1 MTEEMILLSAE
12 SEVSETI
19 TEVGTPDPAPAEEEY
34 EGVIS
39 LDVWTMLFTFMNLL
53 LLFYFARKFLFKPI
67 KNMIDS
73 RQKEID
79 DLYDDAGKAK
89 SDAEQFKAEYEVKLE
104 QATAESE
111 EIMRRAVRNAQLKE
125 EEILK
130 EARDEASRTLQRAEE
145 QIESER
151 KQAMEDIKNNVSDI
165 AIDIASAVLT
175 REISE
180 DEHREM
186 IDGFIDGLGEE

>member
-1 MTEEMILLSAE
+1 MTNEMMLLSAQSDNVE
-12 SEVSETI
+12 LT
-19 TEVGTPDPAPAEEEY
+19 TEVGTPDPAPVEKY

-39 LDVWTMLFTFMNLL
+39 LDVWTMIFTFCNLL
-53 LLFYFARKFLFKPI
+53 LLFYFARKFLFVPI

-79 DLYDDAGKAK
+79 TMYDDANKAK
-89 SDAEQFKAEYEVKLE
+89 TDAEQYKAEYEVKLE

-130 EARDEASRTLQRAEE
+130 EARNEATKTLQRAEE
-145 QIESER
+145 QIEQER
-151 KQAMEDIKNNVSDI
+151 KQAMEDIKNDVSDI
-165 AIDIASAVLT
+165 AVQIAGAMLE
-175 REISE
+175 REITAN
-180 DEHREM
+180 EHRDL
-186 IDGFIDGLGEE
+186 IDGFIEKLGEEN

>member
-1 MTEEMILLSAE
+1 MTEEMIVLSAE
-12 SEVSETI
+12 SEVSETLS
-19 TEVGTPDPAPAEEEY
+19 EVGGADPAPTEEY

-39 LDVWTMLFTFMNLL
+39 LDVWTMLFTFCNLL

-89 SDAEQFKAEYEVKLE
+89 SEAEQYKAEYEVKLE
-104 QATAESE
+104 NATAESE

-130 EARDEASRTLQRAEE
+130 EARDEAAKTLHRAEE

-151 KQAMEDIKNNVSDI
+151 KQAMEDIKNDVSDI
-165 AIDIASAVLT
+165 AIDIASAVLS

-180 DEHREM
+180 DEHRTM

>member
-1 MTEEMILLSAE
+1 MTEEMIFLSAE
-12 SEVSETI
+12 SEETNVNS
-19 TEVGTPDPAPAEEEY
+19 EVGTPEPVEEY

-39 LDVWTMLFTFMNLL
+39 LDVWTMIFTFCNLL
-53 LLFYFARKFLFKPI
+53 LVFICARKFLFKPI

-79 DLYDDAGKAK
+79 DLYEDAGKAK
-89 SDAEQFKAEYEVKLE
+89 NDAEQYKAEYEVKLE
-104 QATAESE
+104 NATAESE

-130 EARDEASRTLQRAEE
+130 EARDEAARTLQRAEE

-151 KQAMEDIKNNVSDI
+151 KQAMEDIKNDVSDI
-165 AIDIASAVLT
+165 AINIASAVLD
-175 REISE
+175 REISAE
-180 DEHREM
+180 EHRNM
-186 IDGFIDGLGEE
+186 IDNFIENLGDEA

>member
-1 MTEEMILLSAE
+1 MILLSAE
-12 SEVSETI
+12 SEVSETVS
-19 TEVGTPDPAPAEEEY
+19 EVGGADPAPKEEY

-67 KNMIDS
+67 KKMIDS
-73 RQKEID
+73 RQEEID
-79 DLYDDAGKAK
+79 NLYEDAGKAK

-130 EARDEASRTLQRAEE
+130 DARDEAAKTLQRAEE

-151 KQAMEDIKNNVSDI
+151 KQAMEDIKNDVSDI
-165 AIDIASAVLT
+165 AIDIASAVLS

-186 IDGFIDGLGEE
+186 IDGFIDRLGEE

>member
-12 SEVSETI
+12 SEVSETVS
-19 TEVGTPDPAPAEEEY
+19 EVGGADPAPEEEY

-67 KNMIDS
+67 KKMIDS
-73 RQKEID
+73 RQEEID
-79 DLYDDAGKAK
+79 NLYEDAGKAK

-130 EARDEASRTLQRAEE
+130 QARDEAAKTLQRAEE

-151 KQAMEDIKNNVSDI
+151 KQAMEDIKNDVSDI
-165 AIDIASAVLT
+165 AIDIASAVLS

-186 IDGFIDGLGEE
+186 IDGFIDRLGEE

>member
-1 MTEEMILLSAE
+1 MILLSAE
-12 SEVSETI
+12 SEVSDTVS
-19 TEVGTPDPAPAEEEY
+19 EVGGADPAPAEEY

-67 KNMIDS
+67 KNMIDN

-130 EARDEASRTLQRAEE
+130 EARDEAAKTLQRAEE
-145 QIESER
+145 QIIGHCHDGAIQS
-151 KQAMEDIKNNVSDI
+151 KQI
-165 AIDIASAVLT
+165 A
-175 REISE
+175 
-180 DEHREM
+180 
-186 IDGFIDGLGEE
+186 DGLIGDLSPGGTFHGKRHGQQKNCRYLHP

>member
-1 MTEEMILLSAE
+1 MILLSAE
-12 SEVSETI
+12 SEVSETVS
-19 TEVGTPDPAPAEEEY
+19 EVGGADPAPEAEY

-53 LLFYFARKFLFKPI
+53 LLFYFARKFLFKPV
-67 KNMIDS
+67 KKMIDS
-73 RQKEID
+73 RQEEID
-79 DLYDDAGKAK
+79 NLYEDAGKAK

-130 EARDEASRTLQRAEE
+130 EARDEAAKTLQRAEE

-151 KQAMEDIKNNVSDI
+151 KQAMEDIKNDVSDI
-165 AIDIASAVLT
+165 AIDIASAVLS

-186 IDGFIDGLGEE
+186 IDGFIDRLGEE

>member
-1 MTEEMILLSAE
+1 
-12 SEVSETI
+12 
-19 TEVGTPDPAPAEEEY
+19 
-34 EGVIS
+34 
-39 LDVWTMLFTFMNLL
+39 MLFTFMNLL
-53 LLFYFARKFLFKPI
+53 LLFYFARKFLFKPV
-67 KNMIDS
+67 KKMIDS
-73 RQKEID
+73 RQEEID
-79 DLYDDAGKAK
+79 NLYEDAGKAK

-130 EARDEASRTLQRAEE
+130 QARDEAAKTLQRAEE

-151 KQAMEDIKNNVSDI
+151 KQAMEDIKNDVSDI
-165 AIDIASAVLT
+165 AIDIASAVLS

-186 IDGFIDGLGEE
+186 IDGFIDRLGEE

>member
-1 MTEEMILLSAE
+1 MILLSAE
-12 SEVSETI
+12 SEVSETVS
-19 TEVGTPDPAPAEEEY
+19 EVGGADPAPEEEY

-67 KNMIDS
+67 KKMIDS
-73 RQKEID
+73 RKEEID
-79 DLYDDAGKAK
+79 NLYEDAGKAK

-130 EARDEASRTLQRAEE
+130 EARDEAAKTLQRAEE

-151 KQAMEDIKNNVSDI
+151 KQAMEDIKNDVSDI
-165 AIDIASAVLT
+165 AIDIASAVLS

-186 IDGFIDGLGEE
+186 IDGFIDRLGEE

>member
-12 SEVSETI
+12 SEVSETVS
-19 TEVGTPDPAPAEEEY
+19 EVGGADPAPEEEY

-67 KNMIDS
+67 KKMIDS
-73 RQKEID
+73 RKEEID
-79 DLYDDAGKAK
+79 NLYEDAGKAK

-130 EARDEASRTLQRAEE
+130 EARDEAAQTLQRAEE

-151 KQAMEDIKNNVSDI
+151 KQAMEDIKNDVSDI
-165 AIDIASAVLT
+165 AIDIASAVLS

-186 IDGFIDGLGEE
+186 IDGFIDRLGEE

>member
-1 MTEEMILLSAE
+1 MTEEMILLSASGE
-12 SEVSETI
+12 ETNVN
-19 TEVGTPDPAPAEEEY
+19 TEIGTPEPAPAKEY

-39 LDVWTMLFTFMNLL
+39 LDVWTMLFTFCNLL
-53 LLFYFARKFLFKPI
+53 LVFYFARKFLFKPI

-79 DLYDDAGKAK
+79 DMYEDANTAK
-89 SDAEQFKAEYEVKLE
+89 NSAEQFKAEYEVKLE
-104 QATAESE
+104 NATAESE

-130 EARDEASRTLQRAEE
+130 EAREEAAKTLQRAEE
-145 QIESER
+145 QIEQER
-151 KQAMEDIKNNVSDI
+151 KQAMEDIKNDVSDI
-165 AIDIASAVLT
+165 AIDIATAVLD
-175 REISE
+175 REITA

-186 IDGFIDGLGEE
+186 IDGFIEKLGEQ

>member
-12 SEVSETI
+12 NEVSETVS
-19 TEVGTPDPAPAEEEY
+19 EVGGADPAPEEEY

-67 KNMIDS
+67 KKMIDS
-73 RQKEID
+73 RQEELD
-79 DLYDDAGKAK
+79 NLYEDAGKAK

-111 EIMRRAVRNAQLKE
+111 EIMRRTVRNAQLKE

-130 EARDEASRTLQRAEE
+130 QARDEAAKTLQRAEE

-151 KQAMEDIKNNVSDI
+151 KQAMEDIKNDVSDI
-165 AIDIASAVLT
+165 AIDIASAVLS

-186 IDGFIDGLGEE
+186 IDGFIDRLGEE

>member
-1 MTEEMILLSAE
+1 MILLSAE
-12 SEVSETI
+12 SEVTDTVS
-19 TEVGTPDPAPAEEEY
+19 EVGGADPAPVEEY

-130 EARDEASRTLQRAEE
+130 EARDEAAKTLQRAEE

-151 KQAMEDIKNNVSDI
+151 KQAMEDIKNDVSDI
-165 AIDIASAVLT
+165 AIDIASAVLS

-186 IDGFIDGLGEE
+186 IDGFIDRLGEEE

>member
-12 SEVSETI
+12 NENVELKS
-19 TEVGTPDPAPAEEEY
+19 EVGTPDPAPAEEY

-39 LDVWTMLFTFMNLL
+39 LDVWTMLFTFCNLL
-53 LLFYFARKFLFKPI
+53 LVFYFARKFLFSPI
-67 KNMIDS
+67 KNMIDA

-89 SDAEQFKAEYEVKLE
+89 SDAEQYKAKYEVKLE

-130 EARDEASRTLQRAEE
+130 EAHEEAAKTLQRAEE
-145 QIESER
+145 QIDKER
-151 KQAMEDIKNNVSDI
+151 KQALQDIKNDVSDI
-165 AIDIASAVLT
+165 ACEIAGAMLE
-175 REISE
+175 REIT
-180 DEHREM
+180 DAEHREL
-186 IDGFIDGLGEE
+186 IDGFIEKLGEEN

>member
-12 SEVSETI
+12 SEVSETVS
-19 TEVGTPDPAPAEEEY
+19 EVGGADPAPEAEY

-53 LLFYFARKFLFKPI
+53 LLFYFARKFLFKPV
-67 KNMIDS
+67 KKMIDS
-73 RQKEID
+73 RQEEID
-79 DLYDDAGKAK
+79 NLYEDAGKAK

-130 EARDEASRTLQRAEE
+130 EARDEAAKTLQRAEE

-151 KQAMEDIKNNVSDI
+151 KQAMEDIKNDVSDI
-165 AIDIASAVLT
+165 AIDIASAVLS

-186 IDGFIDGLGEE
+186 IDGFIDRLGEE

>member
-12 SEVSETI
+12 SEVSETVS
-19 TEVGTPDPAPAEEEY
+19 EVGGADPAPEEEY

-67 KNMIDS
+67 KKMIDS
-73 RQKEID
+73 RQEEIEN
-79 DLYDDAGKAK
+79 LYEDAGKAK
-89 SDAEQFKAEYEVKLE
+89 SDAEQYKAEYEVKLE

-165 AIDIASAVLT
+165 AIDIASAVLN

-186 IDGFIDGLGEE
+186 INGFIDGLGEE

>member
-1 MTEEMILLSAE
+1 MILLSAE
-12 SEVSETI
+12 SEVSETVS
-19 TEVGTPDPAPAEEEY
+19 EVGGADPAPAEEY

-67 KNMIDS
+67 KKMIDS
-73 RQKEID
+73 RQEEID
-79 DLYDDAGKAK
+79 NLYEDAGKAK

-130 EARDEASRTLQRAEE
+130 EARDEAAKTLQRAEE

-151 KQAMEDIKNNVSDI
+151 KQAMEDIKNDVSDI
-165 AIDIASAVLT
+165 AIDIASAVLS

-186 IDGFIDGLGEE
+186 IDGFIDRLGEE

>member
-1 MTEEMILLSAE
+1 MILLSAE
-12 SEVSETI
+12 SEVSETVS
-19 TEVGTPDPAPAEEEY
+19 EVGGADPAPEEEY

-67 KNMIDS
+67 KKMIDS
-73 RQKEID
+73 RQEEIEN
-79 DLYDDAGKAK
+79 LYEDAGKAK
-89 SDAEQFKAEYEVKLE
+89 SDAEQYKAEYEVKLE

-165 AIDIASAVLT
+165 AIDIASAVLN

-186 IDGFIDGLGEE
+186 INGFIDGLGEE

>member
-1 MTEEMILLSAE
+1 MTEEMMLLSAE
-12 SEVSETI
+12 NENVETI
-19 TEVGTPDPAPAEEEY
+19 SEVGTPEPAPAEEY

-39 LDVWTMLFTFMNLL
+39 LDVWTMLFTFCNLL
-53 LLFYFARKFLFKPI
+53 LVFYFARKFLFAPI

-79 DLYDDAGKAK
+79 DLYDDANKAK
-89 SDAEQFKAEYEVKLE
+89 NDAEEYRAEYEGKLE

-130 EARDEASRTLQRAEE
+130 EAREEASKTLQRAEQ
-145 QIESER
+145 QIEKER
-151 KQAMEDIKNNVSDI
+151 KQAMEDIKNDVSDI
-165 AIDIASAVLT
+165 AVDIAGAMLE
-175 REISE
+175 REITA
-180 DEHREM
+180 DEHREL
-186 IDGFIDGLGEE
+186 IDGFIEKLGDNS

>member
-1 MTEEMILLSAE
+1 MILLSAE
-12 SEVSETI
+12 SEVTDTVS
-19 TEVGTPDPAPAEEEY
+19 EVGGADPAPVEEY

-130 EARDEASRTLQRAEE
+130 QARDEAAKTLQRAEE

-151 KQAMEDIKNNVSDI
+151 KQAMEDIKNDVSDI
-165 AIDIASAVLT
+165 AIDIASAVLS

-186 IDGFIDGLGEE
+186 IDGFIDRLGEE

>member
-1 MTEEMILLSAE
+1 MILLSAE
-12 SEVSETI
+12 SEVSDTI
-19 TEVGTPDPAPAEEEY
+19 SEVGGADPAPAEEY

-130 EARDEASRTLQRAEE
+130 QARDEAAKTLQRAEE

-151 KQAMEDIKNNVSDI
+151 KQAMEDIKNDVSDI
-165 AIDIASAVLT
+165 AIDIASAVLS

-186 IDGFIDGLGEE
+186 IDGFIDRLGEE

>member
-1 MTEEMILLSAE
+1 MILLSAE
-12 SEVSETI
+12 SEVSETVS
-19 TEVGTPDPAPAEEEY
+19 EVGGADPAPEEEY

-130 EARDEASRTLQRAEE
+130 QARDEAAKTLQRAEE

-151 KQAMEDIKNNVSDI
+151 KQAMEDIKNDVSDI
-165 AIDIASAVLT
+165 AIDIASAVLS

-180 DEHREM
+180 DEHRASLAFLER
-186 IDGFIDGLGEE
+186 LLQTRQ

>member
-1 MTEEMILLSAE
+1 MILLSAE
-12 SEVSETI
+12 SEVSETVS
-19 TEVGTPDPAPAEEEY
+19 EVGGADPAPEEEY

-67 KNMIDS
+67 KKMIDS
-73 RQKEID
+73 RQEEID
-79 DLYDDAGKAK
+79 NLYEDAGKAK

-130 EARDEASRTLQRAEE
+130 QARDEAAKTLQRAEE

-151 KQAMEDIKNNVSDI
+151 KQAMEDIKNDVSDI
-165 AIDIASAVLT
+165 AIDIASAVLS

-186 IDGFIDGLGEE
+186 IDGFIDRLGEE